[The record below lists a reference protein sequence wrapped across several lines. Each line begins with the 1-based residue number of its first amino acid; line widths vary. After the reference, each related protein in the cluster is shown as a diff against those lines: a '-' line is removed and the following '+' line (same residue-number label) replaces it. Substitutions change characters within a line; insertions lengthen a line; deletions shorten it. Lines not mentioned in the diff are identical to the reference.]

1 MDYLVTTMAV
11 VAERFPVMV
20 AVERF
25 PAVVMTG
32 KFPVVVEMASS
43 EGFDFAGTE
52 AGEIKKEHRIMALE
66 ICCCVEFTGPLVAIV
81 GLFMNSGVTLFS
93 LAVSV
98 LQSLRIHISPNH
110 LFVLDEMSERDR
122 LILLKYLLSGTLIK
136 KAVMPAGAVCLDDVD
151 LHQVSVDFV
160 LNSVKKV
167 CGILELSEA
176 IRDYHDST
184 GYPHMNM
191 KLMEFDDRIHQE
203 NNQQPNASSSL
214 NTIEYYLDDHSGSNA
229 ITSAQIEEVMQNG
242 VCLCSFI
249 ALFFDVFVCSCTRIQ
264 SQKKQNKTLI
274 NQRMIDLLHLFH
286 RII

>member
-1 MDYLVTTMAV
+1 MAV

-32 KFPVVVEMASS
+32 KFPVVVEMVSS
-43 EGFDFAGTE
+43 EGFDFAGVE
-52 AGEIKKEHRIMALE
+52 AGEIKRQHRIMALE

-93 LAVSV
+93 LAVSA
-98 LQSLRIHISPNH
+98 LQSLRIH
-110 LFVLDEMSERDR
+110 VLDEMSEENEVELLHMYRRDR

-136 KAVMPAGAVCLDDVD
+136 KAVMPAGAVSLDDVD

-160 LNSVKKV
+160 LNSVKMV
-167 CGILELSEA
+167 CGMLELLEA

-214 NTIEYYLDDHSGSNA
+214 NTIDYYLDDHSGSNA
-229 ITSAQIEEVMQNG
+229 ITSAQSMSYAKLAGLQPIYG
-242 VCLCSFI
+242 LCKLNI
-249 ALFFDVFVCSCTRIQ
+249 
-264 SQKKQNKTLI
+264 
-274 NQRMIDLLHLFH
+274 
-286 RII
+286 